1 MVSANMHSGPEPF
14 VPDKTI
20 LIVISN
26 SDYSETRDIEGVK
39 PFQDIDCAKT
49 DANLA
54 QSCLG

>member
-1 MVSANMHSGPEPF
+1 MVSANLNSGPEPF
-14 VPDKTI
+14 LPDKTI

-26 SDYSETRDIEGVK
+26 SDYSATRDIEGVK

-54 QSCLG
+54 